1 LQHKKPPLIDGFL
14 LPDGDSDTALRR
26 AYLAQGG
33 GGGLDAKN
41 KDGESPVIHAVKKGD
56 VCMAEQLVS
65 MQG

>member
-1 LQHKKPPLIDGFL
+1 MASFFLMATQIRRFGGPILHK
-14 LPDGDSDTALRR
+14 
-26 AYLAQGG
+26 G